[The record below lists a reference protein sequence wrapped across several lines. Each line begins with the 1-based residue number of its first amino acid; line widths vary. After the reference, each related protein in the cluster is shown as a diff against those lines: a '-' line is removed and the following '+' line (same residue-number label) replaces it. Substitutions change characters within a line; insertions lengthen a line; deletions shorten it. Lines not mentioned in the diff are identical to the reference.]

1 MWSNLRRVLAQFG
14 ATVMAGMVAGAVA
27 GLGARL
33 AMFIARLMNDS
44 YNGQNTHASA
54 INGQVTVSGTLSI
67 VVTGMLFG
75 VAGALA
81 YLLVRRWVPGRGAL
95 KGLVFGLGLL
105 LVGGSAVIDGNHE
118 FFRYTRPWL
127 SVAMFAA
134 LYPLFGVVLAF
145 ASERWARRPQGRPS
159 NTAAAV
165 VGWAILGLVVLRG
178 AVESY
183 EQLRDVY
190 HVLPS

>member
-1 MWSNLRRVLAQFG
+1 VWSNLRRVLAQFG
-14 ATVMAGMVAGAVA
+14 ATVAAGIVAGAAA
-27 GLGARL
+27 GLGARV
-33 AMFIARLMNDS
+33 AMFIARLMNGS

-67 VVTGMLFG
+67 VVTGVFFG
-75 VAGALA
+75 VAGALL

-105 LVGGSAVIDGNHE
+105 LVGGSAVIDGNFE